1 MPGSS
6 FPCRTPN
13 GQELDLTVPPGVP
26 SGTLLTLT
34 LDPATRKWSCEA
46 EVGGGSSPSRPA
58 ATAPTSTAPLA
69 TSVVVPEGAEPGSLL
84 RATTPEGQELDL
96 IIPEGVRPGSR
107 LSLTRDP
114 ITGSWTCTAE
124 HGSGSSE
131 QSGTADVAVEAEE
144 SDLPVSGDV
153 ERPAEPSVHIPDTKS
168 GTSLANGDDPHT
180 PTWGFRGDTDDLA
193 GFASRSQSE
202 PPPPGCVA
210 GGHAAAH
217 NSPTVASTSAAAP
230 TCLPQHTPVQLQSTD
245 QHPQHGC
252 NNLTTI
258 NCMPDDHAPGPS
270 NIAGQHLQQHLQ
282 QQHPPQQQLCQQDS
296 VLPTEAERG
305 AAAQEEPSC
314 PPPPPPPQ
322 QPSPAQVPPRYCCA
336 HDSSSKRTKATPRL
350 WQCSL
355 CGIRVQTNYADFALC
370 ALCSDKESKC
380 MICSEAAP
388 TAGTY
393 IPAQRLPEMPTS
405 QGLPSLESEYLPPGA
420 EQQQLSYTPPP
431 ILEDCLTD
439 LTPLPQML
447 PPPPPPPDTMAS
459 ANPGGC
465 NIASPWSGPPL
476 SSPPYAPREFP
487 SSTAMQQGPAQ
498 QMPMMPW
505 GATAQQMVPMPPL
518 NTFLAPVRGAQPDF
532 GFARPKISLPGPPFG
547 CGGPRGAG
555 LGAVNSAHG
564 FR

>member
-1 MPGSS
+1 MTISVPVPEGSVPGTLLHHQMPNGRVLDITHPEGVPAGSTLLLTQDPVTRAWNAEVGQPSADTEEAATTATSHAVGAPVEMPVSFTVAVPEAAMPGSS

-230 TCLPQHTPVQLQSTD
+230 TFLPQHTPV
-245 QHPQHGC
+245 
-252 NNLTTI
+252 
-258 NCMPDDHAPGPS
+258 
-270 NIAGQHLQQHLQ
+270 
-282 QQHPPQQQLCQQDS
+282 
-296 VLPTEAERG
+296 
-305 AAAQEEPSC
+305 
-314 PPPPPPPQ
+314 
-322 QPSPAQVPPRYCCA
+322 
-336 HDSSSKRTKATPRL
+336 
-350 WQCSL
+350 
-355 CGIRVQTNYADFALC
+355 
-370 ALCSDKESKC
+370 
-380 MICSEAAP
+380 
-388 TAGTY
+388 
-393 IPAQRLPEMPTS
+393 
-405 QGLPSLESEYLPPGA
+405 
-420 EQQQLSYTPPP
+420 
-431 ILEDCLTD
+431 
-439 LTPLPQML
+439 
-447 PPPPPPPDTMAS
+447 
-459 ANPGGC
+459 
-465 NIASPWSGPPL
+465 
-476 SSPPYAPREFP
+476 
-487 SSTAMQQGPAQ
+487 
-498 QMPMMPW
+498 
-505 GATAQQMVPMPPL
+505 
-518 NTFLAPVRGAQPDF
+518 
-532 GFARPKISLPGPPFG
+532 
-547 CGGPRGAG
+547 
-555 LGAVNSAHG
+555 
-564 FR
+564 